1 MNIFQ
6 KFKIDKQIRELT
18 VIVDLSYKRFVN
30 FYESNFRLVNEKDLT
45 FDQRKLFRYIVS
57 HSEFLQQNNTT
68 QALLYKPQALEEFEH
83 LNRELGE
90 EYDKLMQLFG
100 QVGFDVTNTRWDLM
114 AHNYDNIMNRM
125 NNLPKFEDVGLHVV
139 EQDYQLVL

>member
-1 MNIFQ
+1 M
-6 KFKIDKQIRELT
+6 
-18 VIVDLSYKRFVN
+18 
-30 FYESNFRLVNEKDLT
+30 T

-83 LNRELGE
+83 LNREMGE

-125 NNLPKFEDVGLHVV
+125 NNLPKFEDVG
-139 EQDYQLVL
+139 

>member
-30 FYESNFRLVNEKDLT
+30 FYESIFRLVNEIVLT

-125 NNLPKFEDVGLHVV
+125 NNLPKFEDVG
-139 EQDYQLVL
+139 